1 MCAEEHVMGSNH
13 ERRHRNDPGPQAGLP
28 LRLVPGVGEDK
39 GADGVLR
46 RYLDPGATL
55 FRAPTA
61 RRAVN
66 TFVRERA
73 KELGTEGADL
83 REVGHDQD
91 TATRN
96 VRYQQF
102 HQDVPILGATLQMVA
117 DTGQAAVVQVENA
130 TELDVSDAPDVNEAQ
145 ALDVVERS
153 ALAPFDEAYE
163 AAAVV
168 RDNLVYLRD
177 TSRPPLP
184 EGDSP
189 TALIALL
196 KQGKRRSDGK
206 LHLVHDL
213 IVETS
218 GPFEHFRAVVD
229 AVGGELLWIEG
240 AGKYVTATL
249 KVYLPDP
256 VTESDDGSLSSL
268 SDDDT
273 LKPFAHEVQTEIAPA
288 GSDGKFH
295 LEGEWC
301 RCSDWDAPVFAQP
314 ESDSPTFVFDTHPKD
329 KAFLSAN
336 AYYWT
341 DSFARYLRSLG
352 NAALNARMVQV
363 EVDPQG
369 AESTGKSEWIGTTTP
384 PRMRFDMKF
393 VPGAADLGIIVHEY
407 THGVVQWLRTGATGP
422 LEYEH
427 SICDA
432 MAGIYRDRFNPAGN
446 RRAET
451 FPFDN
456 NLQDEWSQGRRL
468 DLTQRFDDADFDD
481 YTADLRASMLASAL
495 WQCYLGMGGKSK
507 DGVVRQKAADK
518 MIKTMLA
525 MVPRLGADTTQSK
538 KNAVHLAEMLIASDV
553 TVNGGLHRNVMSD
566 AFVRQGLF
574 AKPDVDV
581 FIADRP
587 GDTGLVPS
595 GSDADPFWTSPDIWV
610 RNGIGPG
617 DDPEAGHQE
626 PIMNR
631 PNYLYVRVHNRGT
644 AEAQPDSF
652 TVETRRCDPGTGMT
666 WPNHFK
672 VISTEMIHA
681 PIPPGGS
688 VRVGPFPWTP
698 TIPDHECLIA
708 FVHGADDPAV
718 LATSGTPVPHDRLV
732 RFDNNVGQRNV
743 YPQKSVLGGQT
754 SMTIALRGAPT
765 ATDGAWELDA
775 TAMPPDTRIT
785 IRTLSRIV
793 EPSTLSNLEVTETGQ
808 VRSTLQMSGGNTAVV
823 DGFRLD
829 ADDDVSAELT
839 IDFAHEAVHLKNYDF
854 IATQIQDHEVAGRIT
869 IEITAVKDLHEWFF
883 GNPKSGEVHIETCP
897 FWGQL
902 SPANKKPYARI
913 EEALARDYNG
923 CAYCLPSSTPAEMD
937 GVRGF
942 RARND
947 PILSA
952 GYAGER

>member
-1 MCAEEHVMGSNH
+1 MGRNE
-13 ERRHRNDPGPQAGLP
+13 ERRHRNDPGPLP
-28 LRLVPGVGEDK
+28 GQPLKLVPGVGEHR

-46 RYLDPGATL
+46 RYVDPGATL

-73 KELGTEGADL
+73 KELGTDGADL
-83 REVGHDQD
+83 REVDADQD
-91 TATRN
+91 TETLN
-96 VRYQQF
+96 VHYQQF

-130 TELDVSDAPDVNEAQ
+130 TELDVADAPDVSEAQ

-153 ALAPFDEAYE
+153 ALAPFSEGYE

-177 TSRPPLP
+177 TSRPALP
-184 EGDSP
+184 EADRP
-189 TALIALL
+189 TASVALL
-196 KQGKRRSDGK
+196 RQGKRRPDGK

-213 IVETS
+213 IVETT
-218 GPFEHFRAVVD
+218 GPFEHFRVVVD
-229 AVGGELLWIEG
+229 AVGGKLLWIEV

-249 KVYLPDP
+249 NVYVPDP

-268 SDDDT
+268 SGDDK
-273 LKPFAHEVQTEIAPA
+273 LEPFVHEVQTEIAPA
-288 GSDGKFH
+288 DGYGMFH

-301 RCSDWDAPVFAQP
+301 RCSDWDASGFPQP
-314 ESDSPTFVFDTHPKD
+314 ESDSATFVFGTHPKPKD

-369 AESTGKSEWIGTTTP
+369 AESTDRSEWIGTTTP
-384 PRMRFDMKF
+384 PRMRFDMRL

-407 THGVVQWLRTGATGP
+407 THGVVQWLRPGATGP
-422 LEYEH
+422 LEFEH

-432 MAGIYRDRFNPAGN
+432 MAGIYRDRFNPAGY
-446 RRAET
+446 RRTET

-495 WQCYLGMGGKSK
+495 WQCYLGMGGRSK

-518 MIKTMLA
+518 MIKTLLA
-525 MVPRLGADTTQSK
+525 MVPRLWADTTQSK
-538 KNAVHLAEMLIASDV
+538 KNAVHLAETLIAADV
-553 TVNGGLHRNVMSD
+553 TVNGGLHRNLMND

-595 GSDADPFWTSPDIWV
+595 GSDTDPFWTSPDIWV
-610 RNGIGPG
+610 RNEIGPG

-644 AEAQPDSF
+644 DEARADQF
-652 TVETRRCDPGTGMT
+652 NVETYWSAPGTGMT
-666 WPNHFK
+666 WPDHFTK
-672 VISTEMIHA
+672 IDTQAIQT

-688 VRVGPFPWTP
+688 VRVGPFLWTP
-698 TIPDHECLIA
+698 TILDHECLIA
-708 FVHGADDPAV
+708 LVDGAGDPAV
-718 LATSGTPVPHDRLV
+718 VATSRRKSVPHDRLV

-743 YPQKSVLGGQT
+743 CPRHSILGGQT
-754 SMTIALRGAPT
+754 KMTVKLNGAPT
-765 ATDGAWELDA
+765 ATDGSWELDA
-775 TAMPPDTRIT
+775 TAMPSDTQIT

-793 EPSTLSNLEVTETGQ
+793 KPSTLSHIEVTETGD
-808 VRSTLQMSGGNTAVV
+808 VRSTMQMKGGDTAVV

-829 ADDDVSAELT
+829 ARDEVSADLT
-839 IDFAHEAVHLKNYDF
+839 IDFAHEAVHMQHYNL
-854 IATQIQDHEVAGRIT
+854 IATQVQDHLVAGRLT
-869 IEITAVKDLHEWFF
+869 IVITAVKDLHDWFF
-883 GNPKSGEVHIETCP
+883 GNRNTHEVHIDTCP
-897 FWGQL
+897 FWGQI
-902 SPANKKPYARI
+902 SETSKEPFPRI
-913 EEALARDYNG
+913 ELAVAHGYNG
-923 CAYCLPSSTPAEMD
+923 CTYCLPQFNT
-937 GVRGF
+937 G
-942 RARND
+942 
-947 PILSA
+947 
-952 GYAGER
+952 